1 MENVM
6 LIGTIIGFIT
16 WTIYL
21 LIQTI
26 ISAASTDPKKQLDP
40 KKILQ
45 RLGIALLAGLIWG
58 GILKYAVT
66 GSPH

>member
-1 MENVM
+1 M

-16 WTIYL
+16 WAVYL
-21 LIQTI
+21 VVQVIV
-26 ISAASTDPKKQLDP
+26 AASSRDPKKELRP
-40 KKILQ
+40 LKLLQ
-45 RLGIALLAGLIWG
+45 RLLIALVAGCIWG

>member
-1 MENVM
+1 M

-16 WTIYL
+16 WSLYL
-21 LIQTI
+21 LVQVI
-26 ISAASTDPKKQLDP
+26 IAASSTDPKKELSA
-40 KKILQ
+40 KKLLH

-58 GILKYAVT
+58 GILKYVVT